1 MPSLGL
7 EREGTKLFLMPWIFF
22 GSLGILGDF
31 LGFLGIFE
39 FFLGFLG
46 ILGDFLTPENGDL
59 LRDHLD
65 QTSPFGPNFAP
76 W

>member
-1 MPSLGL
+1 MNVLVDAL
-7 EREGTKLFLMPWIFF
+7 DFFL
-22 GSLGILGDF
+22 GSLGILGD
-31 LGFLGIFE
+31 
-39 FFLGFLG
+39 FLGFLG

-65 QTSPFGPNFAP
+65 QTSPFGLNFAP

>member
-1 MPSLGL
+1 MPSLEKG
-7 EREGTKLFLMPWIFF
+7 REGMNVLVDALDFFL
-22 GSLGILGDF
+22 GSLGILGD
-31 LGFLGIFE
+31 
-39 FFLGFLG
+39 FLGFLG

-65 QTSPFGPNFAP
+65 QTSPFGLNFAP